1 MVPGARLFSATKAF
15 FAKIDVNEPP
25 LALMARIGYL
35 ARGIVFL
42 IVGGFAL
49 AALGAGTHPQGM
61 SGALHRLLGG
71 AAGGMLLWI
80 LAVGLACF
88 AGWRLLQAFFDA
100 DGFGTS
106 LYGLMRRAG
115 FSASGIFYLTIAATT
130 VQMTF
135 AAHAIN
141 EDRATRDWTD
151 WALTKPLGR
160 VLVATIA
167 FGFVA
172 VAIALI
178 VKVVRAPYRRRLR
191 ARLLTREAAVALGS
205 FGILTRAIVFL
216 MIGSFLAFAAYDANA
231 REALG
236 FSGALRTLQAQ
247 PYGGVLLA
255 FAGLGLIAFGGFEI
269 IEAAARRVRT
279 PHLSS
284 RKGAP
289 SAASP

>member
-1 MVPGARLFSATKAF
+1 MPRV
-15 FAKIDVNEPP
+15 
-25 LALMARIGYL
+25 GYV

-42 IVGGFAL
+42 IIGGFALL

-80 LAVGLACF
+80 LAAGLACF

-100 DGFGTS
+100 DEFGIS
-106 LYGLMRRAG
+106 LYGLVRRAG
-115 FSASGIFYLTIAATT
+115 FAASGLFYLAIAATT
-130 VQMTF
+130 AQVSF

-141 EDRATRDWTD
+141 DDRAARDWTD

-160 VLVATIA
+160 LLVGAAAIGLA
-167 FGFVA
+167 S

-178 VKVVRAPYRRRLR
+178 AKVIRAPYRRRLQ
-191 ARLLTREAAVALGS
+191 ARIFAREAAVALGS

-216 MIGSFLAFAAYDANA
+216 MIGAFLGFAAYDANS

-255 FAGLGLIAFGGFEI
+255 FAGLGLIAFGCFEI

-279 PHLSS
+279 PSLLS
-284 RKGAP
+284 RKRAHNAIGR
-289 SAASP
+289 